1 MAAERGG
8 GKTTAGVLVGRYGL
22 SGVLVLAGVVCLLVA
37 PEGDAFHG
45 FALFTGAGLSLLL
58 LNVLYRIGVRGDFE
72 RDEEEEA
79 RRYFTEHD
87 QWPDAAPPRERA
99 AWRLPEGV
107 ATPESEEADKRR
119 KARPVEEEQTGGR

>member
-1 MAAERGG
+1 MATDSKPGRTG
-8 GKTTAGVLVGRYGL
+8 AGLALGRYGL
-22 SGVLVLAGVVCLLVA
+22 SGGLVLAGVVCLLVA

-79 RRYFTEHD
+79 RRHFSEHGE
-87 QWPDAAPPRERA
+87 WPDEAPPPTRA
-99 AWRLPEGV
+99 AWRLPDGV
-107 ATPESEEADKRR
+107 ATPESEAAEKERR
-119 KARPVEEEQTGGR
+119 PRAGLEQTGDS